1 MLVTLIGYFGCRHNN
16 CDGFVLT
23 FNSLLKTVG
32 SLAII
37 GLTAGLISACS
48 SLLEG
53 DGRSLQPLSASVKS
67 RLSAMGSSPGQ
78 AMMVRI
84 YKQDSQL
91 EVWKRVAD
99 GSYKIF
105 KIYDIC
111 TYSGDIGPKIREG
124 DRQSPEGFYTIS
136 RGLMNPNSNYYL
148 SFNLGFPNKFDRAH
162 GRTGSHLMVHGD
174 CSSRGCYAMT
184 DEQIAEIYAL
194 ARETL
199 SGGNRSFQ
207 VQIYPFRMTPE
218 NLALHHDSPNLAYW
232 QNLKT
237 GYDHTEVTGRPPTW
251 DVCGNEYVFNAQAQ
265 TGQAMDA
272 RAACPT
278 LATNAS
284 IEERVDARQTAHQ
297 AAFELAVANVQGN
310 EIRQA
315 EDMAR
320 REAQTVLNAENEA
333 ARAVAVAEQ
342 SAAVDAAFSDVGDA
356 FGGFFAGLFG
366 NGQATPANQNVP
378 SIFSSSPPDPS
389 PTIDSNQV
397 APVPQNPPAR
407 YF

>member
-1 MLVTLIGYFGCRHNN
+1 MTLK
-16 CDGFVLT
+16 
-23 FNSLLKTVG
+23 SLLKTVG

-37 GLTAGLISACS
+37 GLTAGSISACG

-67 RLSAMGSSPGQ
+67 GLSAMGSSPGQ
-78 AMMVRI
+78 AMMIRI

-99 GSYKIF
+99 GSFKIF
-105 KIYDIC
+105 KTYDIC

-194 ARETL
+194 ARETF

-207 VQIYPFRMTPE
+207 VQIYPFRMTPQ
-218 NLALHHDSPNLAYW
+218 NLASQYNSPNLAYW

-237 GYDHTEVTGRPPTW
+237 GFDHTEVTGRPPTW
-251 DVCGNEYVFNAQAQ
+251 DVCGNEYVFNARSQ

-278 LATNAS
+278 LVTDAS

-297 AAFELAVANVQGN
+297 AAFELALADVQGN
-310 EIRQA
+310 EIRRA
-315 EDMAR
+315 EEVER
-320 REAQTVLNAENEA
+320 QEAQAVLNVQNEA
-333 ARAVAVAEQ
+333 AREVAIAEQ
-342 SAAVDAAFSDVGDA
+342 SAAVDEAFSDVGNA
-356 FGGFFAGLFG
+356 FDGFFAGLFG
-366 NGQATPANQNVP
+366 NGQSSPAIQSIPN
-378 SIFSSSPPDPS
+378 IFSPAPS
-389 PTIDSNQV
+389 EPTATIDTTEA

-407 YF
+407 FF